1 METTVQIDNMRY
13 GSDGAAEHFLFQGRG
28 DTHILDGVLQTETE
42 MEDVFQLLAEIIV
55 RYGIGVLAIAVQ
67 NGEKRIDI
75 FQRGDLLQQS
85 QRDEMRNLISIVPLL
100 HRIVDDSLLDVIAD
114 HGTGHI
120 LKAQRPEALID
131 ILGCLLQIKSLIGEF
146 LIPWETKSTY
156 GAGKYVCNLHIHML
170 IIVPGE
176 DNVNDNWQ

>member
-13 GSDGAAEHFLFQGRG
+13 GSDGAAEHFLFQRG
-28 DTHILDGVLQTETE
+28 CNADIRNGVLQTETE

-85 QRDEMRNLISIVPLL
+85 QGDQMGNLISVVPLL
-100 HRIVDDSLLDVIAD
+100 YWIFHDTLFDVIAD

-156 GAGKYVCNLHIHML
+156 GAGKHVCNLHIHRV
-170 IIVPGE
+170 IIVLGR
-176 DNVNDNWQ
+176 DNVNGN